1 MALLAEYALTPD
13 VFDST
18 SYSNDEVGGI
28 RLQHLKEV
36 LLSEGLVRDLRDGRW
51 SSLFTDEGRPWHMR
65 GKELLKK
72 LAQQK
77 RLRRCDCAGADEPSS
92 DGEWCD
98 EALASH
104 AGLPLAGIVTTRDIA
119 AGYRREPLVAS
130 VDQLTTAPWWAGR
143 SPSVRLA
150 RTIGDYTDHLHLL
163 LQCANSVMFIDP
175 HLDPSQRRYGD
186 VLALLQEMSG
196 RTPAPLIEV
205 HRVCYFDTRDKRDQR
220 DEAGWRSMF
229 ASWSGPLQAA
239 GLTVEVFIWDDFHD
253 RYVISDLVGISVP
266 NGFDTTT
273 DPNQRTTWN
282 RLGRKDRDDVQREF
296 DPASNHHTVRHRFRV
311 FR

>member
-51 SSLFTDEGRPWHMR
+51 SLLFADDGRSWHMR

-72 LAQQK
+72 LIQQK
-77 RLRRCDCAGADEPSS
+77 RLRLSAAVLDDEPTT
-92 DGEWCD
+92 DHEWCD

-104 AGLPLAGIVTTRDIA
+104 AATPLAGIVTTRRVA
-119 AGYRREPLVAS
+119 TGYRREPLVACI
-130 VDQLTTAPWWAGR
+130 DKLTSAPWWIGR
-143 SPSVRLA
+143 SPSVRLC
-150 RTIGDYTDHLHLL
+150 RTTREYIQHLQLILH
-163 LQCANSVMFIDP
+163 CANSVMFIDP
-175 HLDPSQRRYGD
+175 HLDPSQRRYGNFIT
-186 VLALLQEMSG
+186 LLQEMSG

-205 HRVCYFDTRDKRDQR
+205 HRVCYFDSRDKRDQH
-220 DEAGWRSMF
+220 DELGWRNMF
-229 ASWSGPLQAA
+229 NSWTSPLEAA
-239 GLTVEVFIWDDFHD
+239 GLTAEVFIWDDFHD
-253 RYVISDLVGISVP
+253 RYIISDLVGVSVP

-273 DPNQRTTWN
+273 NISQRTTWN
-282 RLGRKDRDDVQREF
+282 RLGRGERDDIQREF
-296 DPASNHHTVRHRFRV
+296 DPACNRHALKHRFKV
-311 FR
+311 P

>member
-28 RLQHLKEV
+28 RLQHLKEA

-51 SSLFTDEGRPWHMR
+51 SSLFKDDGRPWHMR

-77 RLRRCDCAGADEPSS
+77 RLRRCDCARAHEPSN

-104 AGLPLAGIVTTRDIA
+104 AGMPLAGIVTTRDIA

-130 VDQLTTAPWWAGR
+130 VDQLQTAPWWARR
-143 SPSVRLA
+143 SSSVRLN
-150 RTIGDYTDHLHLL
+150 RTLAEYMQHLQLVLH
-163 LQCANSVMFIDP
+163 CANSIMFIDP
-175 HLDPSQRRYGD
+175 HLDPTQARYRDFLG
-186 VLALLQEMSG
+186 LLLETQG
-196 RTPAPLIEV
+196 RVPAPLMEV
-205 HRVCYFDTRDKRDQR
+205 HRVCYYETRDKRDQR
-220 DEAGWRSMF
+220 DEAGWKAMF
-229 ASWSGPLQAA
+229 DPWVAPLRAA
-239 GLTVEVFIWDDFHD
+239 GVSVEVFVWDDFHD
-253 RYVISDLVGISVP
+253 RFVISDLVGISVP
-266 NGFDTTT
+266 NGFDTTA
-273 DPNQRTTWN
+273 DPRSITRWT
-282 RLGRKDRDDVQREF
+282 RLGRDDRDDAQREF
-296 DPASNHHTVRHRFRV
+296 DPASNRHTVRHRFRV
-311 FR
+311 PR

>member
-51 SSLFTDEGRPWHMR
+51 SLLFADDGRSWHMR

-72 LAQQK
+72 LIQQK
-77 RLRRCDCAGADEPSS
+77 RLRLSAAVLDDEPTT
-92 DGEWCD
+92 DHEWCD

-104 AGLPLAGIVTTRDIA
+104 AATPLAGIVTTRSVA
-119 AGYRREPLVAS
+119 TGYRREPLVACI
-130 VDQLTTAPWWAGR
+130 DKLTSAPWWLGR
-143 SPSVRLA
+143 SPSVRLG
-150 RTIGDYTDHLHLL
+150 RTTREYIQHLQLILH
-163 LQCANSVMFIDP
+163 CANSVMFIDP
-175 HLDPSQRRYGD
+175 HLDPSQRRYGNFIT
-186 VLALLQEMSG
+186 LLQEMSG

-205 HRVCYFDTRDKRDQR
+205 HRVCYFDSRDKRDQH
-220 DEAGWRSMF
+220 DELGWRNMF
-229 ASWSGPLQAA
+229 NSWTSPLEAA
-239 GLTVEVFIWDDFHD
+239 GLTAEVFIWDDFHD
-253 RYVISDLVGISVP
+253 RYIISDLVGVSVP

-273 DPNQRTTWN
+273 DISQRTTWN
-282 RLGRKDRDDVQREF
+282 RLGRGERDDIQREF
-296 DPASNHHTVRHRFRV
+296 DPACNRHTLKHRFKV
-311 FR
+311 P